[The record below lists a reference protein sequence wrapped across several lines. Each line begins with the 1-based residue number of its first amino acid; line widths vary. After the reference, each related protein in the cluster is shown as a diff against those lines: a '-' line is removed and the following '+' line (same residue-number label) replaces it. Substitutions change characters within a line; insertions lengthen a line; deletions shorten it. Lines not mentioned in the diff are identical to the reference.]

1 MAGASH
7 YIWMVP
13 LYQLVPVSENEKHCV
28 CYRVPNGSMVFSLIY
43 QSANSYAMEILHVF
57 C

>member
-1 MAGASH
+1 MAGASQ